1 MSPRKKI
8 LGRTFFLLA
17 GLLWAGGILFSPS
30 LGWAQKTQAL
40 SIATG
45 GTGGIYYV
53 MGGGIAAL
61 LTKYIPNLK
70 VTAESTAASIE
81 NALLIEAGKVDLTL
95 ILGSTSYDAILGKE
109 RFKRKIPLRALGVI
123 TSNYIQFVAL
133 EGVGINSPC
142 DLRGKRVSLGAPG
155 SSSELNAT
163 RILEMCGI
171 DPKKDIKR
179 DLLSHAEGANA
190 MKDRK
195 VDAFNTFSGLPTPAI
210 LDLATTPGLKIKLI
224 DLEEVIPKLREKF
237 GPVYYSALI
246 PKGTYPGINQDVK
259 TAATAGILA
268 CHEKMNEDLVYQIIK
283 LVIEKKDELALVHKE
298 ALNISLQKAV
308 VGSPIPYHPGAI
320 RYYQE
325 KGVTIRQ

>member
-1 MSPRKKI
+1 MIAKDNFRRAS
-8 LGRTFFLLA
+8 TLLIGA
-17 GLLWAGGILFSPS
+17 FVIAVLISFPAS
-30 LGWAQKTQAL
+30 GWAQKTKAI

-61 LTKYIPNLK
+61 LTKHIPNLK

-95 ILGSTSYDAILGKE
+95 ILGSTSYDAIMGKE

-133 EGVGINSPC
+133 EGVGINSPR

-171 DPKKDIKR
+171 DPKKDIKH

-195 VDAFNTFSGLPTPAI
+195 IDAFNTFSGLPTPAI
-210 LDLATTPGLKIKLI
+210 LDLATTPGMKIKIL
-224 DLEEVIPKLREKF
+224 DLEEIIPKLREKF
-237 GPVYYSALI
+237 GPVYYTALI

-320 RYYQE
+320 RYYKE
-325 KGVTIRQ
+325 KGVTIQQ

>member
-1 MSPRKKI
+1 MI
-8 LGRTFFLLA
+8 GRVNFRRAVSFCTGAVLVGALLSFPA
-17 GLLWAGGILFSPS
+17 P
-30 LGWAQKTQAL
+30 GWAQKTQNY

-61 LTKYIPNLK
+61 LTQYIPNTK
-70 VTAESTAASIE
+70 FTAESTAASIE
-81 NALLIEAGKVDLTL
+81 NALLIEAGKADLTL
-95 ILGSTSYDAILGKE
+95 ILGSTSYDALMGKE
-109 RFKRKIPLRALGVI
+109 RFKKKIPLRALGVI

-133 EGVGINSPC
+133 DGAGINSPR
-142 DLRGKRVSLGAPG
+142 DLKGKRVSLGAPG

-163 RILEMCGI
+163 RILEMVGI
-171 DPKKDIKR
+171 DPKKDIKH

-195 VDAFNTFSGLPTPAI
+195 VDAFNSFSGLPTPAI

-246 PKGTYPGINQDVK
+246 PKGTYPGINVDVK
-259 TAATAGILA
+259 TAATAGMLA
-268 CHEKMNEDLVYQIIK
+268 VHERFSEELAYQATK

-298 ALNISLQKAV
+298 ALGISLEKAV
-308 VGSPIPYHPGAI
+308 VGSPIPYHPGAL
-320 RYYQE
+320 RYYRE
-325 KGVTIRQ
+325 KGVAVKQ